1 MTKERTM
8 YQLPNFLK
16 FGMIISEILIIN
28 LIFYYF
34 YKGILCP
41 GSEHPFDISFQFGF
55 MATLLTISYVI
66 GIELRPISF
75 FYRSD
80 RRGSILS
87 NVFATVIMM
96 SVVFWIFALVFGF
109 NNKFQSIRIIYVLVS
124 IYVSLA
130 LWRYLCRWI
139 IRWFR
144 TRGRNLHHV
153 IFVGNNEP
161 IRELGEEMRHPF
173 YGYRVEG
180 YFADEPM
187 DPAPA
192 ELTYLGKV
200 SEAVDYVK
208 EHTYLQHLYCSLPA
222 VRANEILEIIDACER
237 NCVRFYAIPQLR
249 TYLKRKMQLEILGSI
264 PVLSIRDNPLD
275 MLTNRIIKRTF
286 DIVVSA
292 IFMIPFWL
300 LIYPVIAILTHYLQP
315 GPVFFKQKRNGLN
328 GKEFVCYKFRSM
340 KVNAEA
346 DVLQA
351 TENDPRKTKFGD
363 FMRRMSIDEL
373 PQFINVLKGDMSIVG
388 PRPHMVK
395 HTEEYSKL
403 IDKYMVR
410 HWVLPGITGWAQV
423 NGARGE
429 TKELWQ
435 MEDRIKKDVWYVENW
450 SFSLDLKIIFKTVWN
465 VIKKD
470 KQAF

>member
-8 YQLPNFLK
+8 YQLPAFLK
-16 FGMIISEILIIN
+16 LGMYVSEVIIIN

-41 GSEHPFDISFQFGF
+41 GSEHPFDISYQFGF
-55 MATLLTISYVI
+55 MAMSLTISYVL
-66 GIELRPISF
+66 GIWLRPISF

-80 RRGSILS
+80 RRGSILG
-87 NVFATVIMM
+87 NVFFTLVTMTMA
-96 SVVFWIFALVFGF
+96 FWIFALVFKF
-109 NNKFQSIRIIYVLVS
+109 NIKFQSIRIIYVLVS
-124 IYVSLA
+124 IYVCLA
-130 LWRYLCRWI
+130 MWRFLCRWI

-144 TRGRNLHHV
+144 TTGRNLHHV
-153 IFVGNNEP
+153 VFVGNNDP

-187 DPAPA
+187 ENPPVG
-192 ELTYLGKV
+192 LNYLGTV
-200 SEAVDYVK
+200 TDSIEYVK
-208 EHTYLQHLYCSLPA
+208 EHTYIQHLYCSLPA
-222 VRANEILEIIDACER
+222 VRANDILEIIDTCER
-237 NCVRFYAIPQLR
+237 SCVRFYAIPQLR
-249 TYLKRKMQLEILGSI
+249 SYLKRKMQLEVLGSI

-275 MLTNRIIKRTF
+275 SLTNRIIKRAF
-286 DIVVSA
+286 DFVVSA

-300 LIYPVIAILTHYLQP
+300 LIYPIVAALTHRLQP

-340 KVNAEA
+340 KVNDDA
-346 DVLQA
+346 DRLQA

-363 FMRRMSIDEL
+363 FLRRSSIDEL
-373 PQFINVLKGDMSIVG
+373 PQFINVLKGEMSIVG
-388 PRPHMVK
+388 PRPHMVM
-395 HTEEYSKL
+395 HTEQYSKL

-435 MEDRIKKDVWYVENW
+435 MEDRVKKDVWYVENW
-450 SFSLDLKIIFKTVWN
+450 SFSLDIKIIFKTIWN
-465 VIKKD
+465 VIRKD

>member
-8 YQLPNFLK
+8 YQLPDFLK
-16 FGMIISEILIIN
+16 FGMIVSEILIIN

-41 GSEHPFDISFQFGF
+41 GSEHPFDISSQFGF
-55 MATLLTISYVI
+55 ISLSLTFSYFA
-66 GIELRPISF
+66 GIMMHPLSF

-87 NVFATVIMM
+87 NVFATVITM
-96 SVVFWIFALVFGF
+96 SVIFWTFTLVFDF
-109 NNKFQSIRIIYVLVS
+109 NVQSIRIIYVLVC

-130 LWRYLCRWI
+130 LWRFLCGLI

-144 TRGRNLHHV
+144 TRGRNIHRV

-161 IRELGEEMRHPF
+161 IRELGEEMHHPF

-187 DPAPA
+187 DSAKD
-192 ELTYLGKV
+192 LKYLGKV
-200 SEAVDYVK
+200 SETVEYVK
-208 EHTYLQHLYCSLPA
+208 THPKLRHLYCSLPA
-222 VRANEILEIIDACER
+222 VRANEILEIIDVCEK
-237 NCVRFYAIPQLR
+237 NCVRFYAIPQFR
-249 TYLKRKMQLEILGSI
+249 SYLKRKMQLEILGSI

-275 MLTNRIIKRTF
+275 KQSNRIIKRVF
-286 DIVVSA
+286 DVVVSA

-300 LIYPVIAILTHYLQP
+300 LIYPVIAILTHFLQP

-340 KVNAEA
+340 KVNDEA
-346 DVLQA
+346 DVRQA

-363 FMRRMSIDEL
+363 FLRRMSIDEF

>member
-8 YQLPNFLK
+8 YQLPKFLK
-16 FGMIISEILIIN
+16 FGMVVSEILIIN
-28 LIFYYF
+28 LIFYF
-34 YKGILCP
+34 FFKGILCP
-41 GSEHPFDISFQFGF
+41 GSEHPFDISSQFGL
-55 MATLLTISYVI
+55 MYLSLTISYLV
-66 GIELRPISF
+66 GITLYPLSF

-87 NVFATVIMM
+87 NVFATVVTM
-96 SVVFWIFALVFGF
+96 SVIFWTFAFAFDF
-109 NNKFQSIRIIYVLVS
+109 NNRFQSIRIIYVLVC

-130 LWRYLCRWI
+130 FWRYLCGWF
-139 IRWFR
+139 IRLSR
-144 TRGRNLHHV
+144 TRGRNIHRV

-161 IRELGEEMRHPF
+161 IRELGQEMHHPF

-187 DPAPA
+187 DPAPQD
-192 ELTYLGKV
+192 LNYLGKV
-200 SEAVDYVK
+200 SETVEYVK
-208 EHTYLQHLYCSLPA
+208 KHDKLQHLYCSLPA
-222 VRANEILEIIDACER
+222 VRANEILEIIDTCEKY
-237 NCVRFYAIPQLR
+237 CVRFYAIPQFR
-249 TYLKRKMQLEILGSI
+249 SYLKRKMQLEILGSI

-292 IFMIPFWL
+292 IFMVPFWL
-300 LIYPVIAILTHYLQP
+300 LIYPIIAILTHFLQP

-340 KVNAEA
+340 KDNKEA
-346 DVLQA
+346 DSMQA

-373 PQFINVLKGDMSIVG
+373 PQFINVLMGDMSIVG

-435 MEDRIKKDVWYVENW
+435 MEDRVKKDVWYVENW

-465 VIKKD
+465 IIKID

>member
-8 YQLPNFLK
+8 YQLPDFLK
-16 FGMIISEILIIN
+16 FGMIVSEILIIN

-41 GSEHPFDISFQFGF
+41 GSEHPLDISFQFGF
-55 MATLLTISYVI
+55 MATLLTISYWV
-66 GIELRPISF
+66 GIKMRPISF

-87 NVFATVIMM
+87 NVFATVITM
-96 SVVFWIFALVFGF
+96 SVVFWVFALVFDF
-109 NNKFQSIRIIYVLVS
+109 NNRFQSIRIIYVLVS
-124 IYVSLA
+124 IYVCMA
-130 LWRYLCRWI
+130 LWRFLCRWI
-139 IRWFR
+139 IRLFR

-187 DPAPA
+187 DPTS
-192 ELTYLGKV
+192 EDLNYLGKV
-200 SEAVDYVK
+200 SEAVEYVK
-208 EHTYLQHLYCSLPA
+208 KHDYLQHLYCSLPA
-222 VRANEILEIIDACER
+222 VRANEILEIIDACEKH
-237 NCVRFYAIPQLR
+237 CVRFYAIPQLR
-249 TYLKRKMQLEILGSI
+249 SYLKRKMQLEILGSI

-340 KVNAEA
+340 KVNDDA
-346 DVLQA
+346 DRLQA

-373 PQFINVLKGDMSIVG
+373 PQFINVLMGDMSIVG

>member
-8 YQLPNFLK
+8 YQLPDFLK
-16 FGMIISEILIIN
+16 FGMIVSEILIIN

-41 GSEHPFDISFQFGF
+41 GSEHPLDISFQFGF
-55 MATLLTISYVI
+55 MATLLTISYWV
-66 GIELRPISF
+66 GIKMRPISF

-87 NVFATVIMM
+87 NVFATVITM
-96 SVVFWIFALVFGF
+96 SVVFWVFALVFDF
-109 NNKFQSIRIIYVLVS
+109 NNRFQSIRIIYVLVS
-124 IYVSLA
+124 IYVCLA
-130 LWRYLCRWI
+130 LWRFLCRWI
-139 IRWFR
+139 IRLFR

-187 DPAPA
+187 DPTS
-192 ELTYLGKV
+192 EDLNYLGKV
-200 SEAVDYVK
+200 SEAVEYVK
-208 EHTYLQHLYCSLPA
+208 KHDYLQHLYCSLPA
-222 VRANEILEIIDACER
+222 VRANEILEIIDTCEKH
-237 NCVRFYAIPQLR
+237 CVRFYAIPQLR

-292 IFMIPFWL
+292 IFMVPFWL

-340 KVNAEA
+340 KVNDDA
-346 DVLQA
+346 DRLQA

-373 PQFINVLKGDMSIVG
+373 PQFINVLMGDMSIVG